1 MNFSTI
7 ADAINE
13 KNRHHTG
20 PHIFGIDLLRCPEE
34 DRYDYV
40 LYNYTHYYHNGE
52 CKYYF
57 RSRSYAPKW
66 RYFATGWLNDN
77 SLCVSDYML
86 DVIIL
91 VDTAKLSNKYLQG
104 YQDFSIEEK
113 QKILDKYPKTF
124 AYCNTDQQMSGPPPK
139 VRFVND

>member
-13 KNRHHTG
+13 KNRQHAHTR
-20 PHIFGIDLLRCPEE
+20 IIGIDLLRYPEK

-40 LYNYTHYYHNGE
+40 LRNYAHYYHNGE
-52 CKYYF
+52 SKFYYKN
-57 RSRSYAPKW
+57 RYHAPKW

-77 SLCVSDYML
+77 SLFVSDSMPHF
-86 DVIIL
+86 IIL
-91 VDTAKLSNKYLQG
+91 VDRTKLSNKYLQG
-104 YQDFSIEEK
+104 YQNFSIEEK

-124 AYCNTDQQMSGPPPK
+124 AYCSTAENMSGPPPK
-139 VRFVND
+139 VHFIND